1 MSAFFYGDISP
12 ESEIKNSKEKKVIL
26 EVFSRQKGGGKKK

>member
-1 MSAFFYGDISP
+1 MSAIFSTGDISP

-26 EVFSRQKGGGKKK
+26 ELFSRQK